1 MLKQTKGRTMGAAL
15 IGLVLAA
22 SATIA
27 NADIQDYEFR
37 TVDQTVKTGYA
48 EITVQLIDK
57 RTGKAVP
64 DAVIFAKR
72 LDMTP
77 DGMDEMDTK
86 IAAVSSTEPGVY
98 RFSGYF
104 SMAGRWQLSLAAKV
118 QGEAGTVE
126 SKLLVKAE
134 K

>member
-1 MLKQTKGRTMGAAL
+1 MLKQTKGRAMSAAL

-22 SATIA
+22 SATTA
-27 NADIQDYEFR
+27 NADIKDYEFR
-37 TVDQTVKTGYA
+37 LGDQTVKTGDA
-48 EITVQLIDK
+48 EVTVQLIDK
-57 RTGKAVP
+57 VTGKAVP

-77 DGMDEMDTK
+77 DGMGEMDTK

-98 RFSGYF
+98 RFNGYF

-118 QGEAGTVE
+118 QGEVGTVE